1 MRWTLVVP
9 VTNGAKADGKVVW
22 SWRLDAGVKSAEA
35 ILPMTGTKKPDPR
48 LSNAH
53 ISKGVVQRAG
63 KRESFQR

>member
-48 LSNAH
+48 GEH
-53 ISKGVVQRAG
+53 EISRKTIACGTSG
-63 KRESFQR
+63 